1 MGGAFDLYSD
11 LLDGRDGRR
20 VLHEAPGPA
29 ALEQL
34 GVTADAFTGLRLQ
47 AQDRALTDDGTQR
60 PEPPLELL
68 ESLSFGQLPL
78 ADELAQRLPLGR
90 VEARGVDGEGAQ
102 QTDHG
107 GGEPQAGGRSEF
119 VDPGDGGIAA
129 GFAAIDV
136 EEAQC
141 GQAQGHRHRIGVDN
155 TQLPLF
161 LGEFLARILRDEV
174 VTAGEGGVEVAS
186 AVALH
191 ELGQDPDDAAG
202 NIGGISD
209 PLQGFHDV
217 PLSGVRVVQP
227 EGGDLSGRVEEAE
240 QPLGI
245 GHAAAT
251 APLPPVPHAVPE
263 GVAGDRTPD
272 FEKTFTWLDL
282 HTPCPS
288 HRPVTEERKQSA
300 VPAAASNNHSRIPFT
315 QIIRSAQS
323 INVRT
328 VRVAFQ
334 GTADAPLSDAGRGK
348 FPTVHVITF

>member
-90 VEARGVDGEGAQ
+90 VEAEGVDGEGAQ

-251 APLPPVPHAVPE
+251 PPLPQSHTPSRKEWRATERQISRRHSRGLICIPHAPHTDPSPKKGNSQPFRRPQATIIPVYPSRKSSGVP
-263 GVAGDRTPD
+263 
-272 FEKTFTWLDL
+272 
-282 HTPCPS
+282 
-288 HRPVTEERKQSA
+288 
-300 VPAAASNNHSRIPFT
+300 SR
-315 QIIRSAQS
+315 
-323 INVRT
+323 
-328 VRVAFQ
+328 
-334 GTADAPLSDAGRGK
+334 
-348 FPTVHVITF
+348 